1 MGLPPAQVIQAKD
14 RLKVAPDRVYVIP
27 PNKDLSILHGV
38 LLLLEPAAPRS
49 LRLPIDF
56 FFRSL
61 ADDRRAGGTGSSC
74 RGWALTARWA
84 FGPSRRKPGWLPL
97 TDADGRV
104 TGLSIVVE
112 EITEH
117 KQAEAAMKRLASFP
131 MLNPR
136 PIVEVDVAGHVH
148 FCNPVSEQMFP
159 DLGQRGLG
167 HPYLGDWESVLRT
180 LRQSGAQSIVRE
192 VHFDEK
198 WYHQTIHFVDDAQR
212 VRIYGSDVTARKKI
226 EEALQ
231 KAHDELEEQV
241 EERTELESI
250 IERAVILCPG
260 PVLQLADKL
269 DISST
274 PMSSAVRTLEE
285 VERNQIHKI
294 LKETRWRIE
303 GKEGAAAILGLQ
315 PSTLRARMH
324 KLGILRPKAK
334 ASG

>member
-1 MGLPPAQVIQAKD
+1 
-14 RLKVAPDRVYVIP
+14 
-27 PNKDLSILHGV
+27 
-38 LLLLEPAAPRS
+38 
-49 LRLPIDF
+49 
-56 FFRSL
+56 
-61 ADDRRAGGTGSSC
+61 
-74 RGWALTARWA
+74 
-84 FGPSRRKPGWLPL
+84 
-97 TDADGRV
+97 
-104 TGLSIVVE
+104 
-112 EITEH
+112 
-117 KQAEAAMKRLASFP
+117 
-131 MLNPR
+131 
-136 PIVEVDVAGHVH
+136 VH

-180 LRQSGAQSIVRE
+180 LRQSGTQSIVRE

-269 DISST
+269 DISSLS
-274 PMSSAVRTLEE
+274 MSSTIKTLEE
-285 VERNQIHKI
+285 VERNQLQKI
-294 LKETRWRIE
+294 
-303 GKEGAAAILGLQ
+303 Q
-315 PSTLRARMH
+315 VP
-324 KLGILRPKAK
+324 
-334 ASG
+334 